1 MSNFLNRFFKL
12 NELNTNIKTE
22 VLAGIT
28 TFITMAYI
36 IIVQPNLME
45 AAGMPVGAVMV
56 STMIVSGLF
65 TIIMGIVT
73 NRPFALAPAMGSNAF
88 FSYSIV
94 AAGLATWQT
103 ALGMIF
109 ISGVIFLLL
118 TLLGLRE
125 AISNMLPKNI
135 KLAISGSVGI
145 FIVGTGL
152 VNGGIIIQREGSNN
166 MTLAS
171 LHDPSVLL
179 ALIGILVTIGLMARK
194 VKGAVLWGILLVTV
208 LGFPLGITKLPDTLF
223 QLPPD
228 PTPIFFQIDWISAL
242 KLSFFPLIFT
252 FFTGD
257 FFSTLGTI
265 LGVSEKAGLL
275 DKDGNLP
282 GIKKPFLVDSS
293 ATIVGSLM
301 GVTTVTTY
309 VESASGVGEGGKT
322 GLTSISTGLLFWF
335 SLFLTPIFLMIPGV
349 ATAPALVVIGILILE
364 SLRNINFD
372 KLDELATALILI
384 LVTAFSFSI
393 ANGIV
398 FGIISYV
405 IIKLITGKVR
415 DIPIGLYFLCI
426 PLAYYLWL
434 I

>member
-1 MSNFLNRFFKL
+1 MSNFLNRLFKL
-12 NELNTNIKTE
+12 NELNTNIRTE
-22 VLAGIT
+22 ILAGIT

-36 IIVQPNLME
+36 IIVQPNLMG

-65 TIIMGIVT
+65 SIIMGIFT

-88 FSYSIV
+88 FAYSVV
-94 AAGLATWQT
+94 AAGLATWET

-109 ISGVIFLLL
+109 ISGVAFLVL

-166 MTLAS
+166 MTLAT
-171 LHDPSVLL
+171 LHEPSVLL
-179 ALIGILVTIGLMARK
+179 AVIGILVTIGLMARK
-194 VKGAVLWGILLVTV
+194 VKGAVLWGIILITV
-208 LGFPLGITKLPDTLF
+208 LGLPLGITNLPDTFF
-223 QLPPD
+223 QLPPN
-228 PTPIFFQIDWISAL
+228 PTSIFFQVDWIAAL

-257 FFSTLGTI
+257 FFSSLGTI
-265 LGVSEKAGLL
+265 LGVSGKAGLL

-282 GIKKPFLVDSS
+282 GIKKPFIVDSS
-293 ATIVGSLM
+293 ATITGSLL

-309 VESASGVGEGGKT
+309 VESASGVSEGGKT
-322 GLTSISTGLLFWF
+322 GLTAVSAGVMFWICLL
-335 SLFLTPIFLMIPGV
+335 LTPIFLMVPSV
-349 ATAPALVVIGILILE
+349 ATAPALVVIGITILE
-364 SLRNINFD
+364 SLKNINYD
-372 KLDELATALILI
+372 KLDELATALITI

-398 FGIISYV
+398 FGILSYV
-405 IIKLITGKVR
+405 VIKLITGKVR
-415 DIPIGLYFLCI
+415 EIPIGLYFLCI